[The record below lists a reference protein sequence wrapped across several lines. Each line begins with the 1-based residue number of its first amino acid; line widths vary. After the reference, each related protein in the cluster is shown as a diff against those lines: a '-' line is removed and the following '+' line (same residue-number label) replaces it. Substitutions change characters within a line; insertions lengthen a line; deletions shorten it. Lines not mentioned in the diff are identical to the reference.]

1 MFKKLFISGF
11 LLALFAAVGTAGVA
25 FVHDNALPRISAAQK
40 TQLLGTLHQFI
51 PPETH
56 DNDMFSDTLEVHD
69 SELLGTSDAITVYRA
84 RKSGAPVAVVLTT
97 VAPDGYSGDI
107 KLLIGIL
114 YDGSIAGVRVISHH
128 ETPGLG
134 DRIEI
139 TRSSWIEGFTG
150 RSLEN
155 PDEDQWHVKKDGGQ
169 FDQFTGATITP
180 RAVVKAVANT
190 LHYYQ
195 KHRDELF
202 AAAVEK
208 THE

>member
-25 FVHDNALPRISAAQK
+25 FVHDNALPHITAAQK

-51 PPETH
+51 PPEMH

-69 SELLGTSDAITVYRA
+69 AELLGTKDAITVYRA
-84 RKSGAPVAVVLTT
+84 RKNGEPVAVVLNS

-107 KLLIGIL
+107 NLLIGIR
-114 YDGSIAGVRVISHH
+114 YDGSVAGVRVISHH

-134 DRIEI
+134 DRIEAS
-139 TRSSWIEGFTG
+139 RSSWIDSFTG
-150 RSLEN
+150 RSLQN
-155 PDEDQWHVKKDGGQ
+155 PDEEQWHVKKDGGQ

-190 LHYYQ
+190 LRYYQ

-202 AAAVEK
+202 VAAVEK
-208 THE
+208 PHE

>member
-11 LLALFAAVGTAGVA
+11 LLALFAAVGTTAVS
-25 FVHDNALPRISAAQK
+25 FVHDNALPRIEAAQK
-40 TQLLGTLHQFI
+40 SQLLGTLHQFV

-56 DNDMFSDTLEVHD
+56 DNDMFSDTIEIRD
-69 SELLGTSDAITVYRA
+69 RELLGTSDAITVYRA
-84 RKSGAPVAVVLTT
+84 RRNGTPVAAVLTA

-107 KLLIGIL
+107 NLLVGIH
-114 YDGSIAGVRVISHH
+114 YDGSIAGVRVISHK

-139 TRSSWIEGFTG
+139 DRSPWIDGFAG
-150 RSLEN
+150 LSLQN
-155 PDEDQWHVKKDGGQ
+155 PAEEQWHVKKDGGQ

-190 LHYYQ
+190 LRYYQ
-195 KHRDELF
+195 MHRDELF
-202 AAAVEK
+202 APAAEK
-208 THE
+208 PHE

>member
-25 FVHDNALPRISAAQK
+25 FVHDNALPHINAAQK

-56 DNDMFSDTLEVHD
+56 DNDMFSDTIEVHD

-84 RKSGAPVAVVLTT
+84 RKNDEPVAVVLTT

-107 KLLIGIL
+107 NLLIGIL
-114 YDGSIAGVRVISHH
+114 YDGTIAGVRVISHH

-134 DRIEI
+134 DRIEAS
-139 TRSSWIEGFTG
+139 RSSWIDSFTG
-150 RSLEN
+150 RSLQN
-155 PDEDQWHVKKDGGQ
+155 PAEEQWHVKKDGGQ

-190 LHYYQ
+190 LRYYQ

-202 AAAVEK
+202 VAAVEK
-208 THE
+208 PHE